1 MSSYWGNKIKLSVFG
16 ESHSRAIGGVI
27 DNLPPGLRV
36 DTDEIAFELKR
47 RATGSGALTTAR
59 KEPDIPEILSGVVNG
74 RTTGTPLAFVIYN
87 SDQHSGDYDN
97 LKNTARPGHADYTGY
112 LRYNGFNDHRGG
124 GHFSGRLTAP
134 IVFAGAI
141 AKTALK
147 ERGIYTVSHIKSILD
162 IEDEPMELEG
172 MTYEKAEEMKRLII
186 PTFDRTAAEKMEN
199 AVLDLK
205 GQLDSAGGVIECAVM
220 NMDKGIGNP
229 IFGAFESHLASLI
242 FSVPA
247 VKGLEFGK
255 GFDIAGM
262 RGSEANDP
270 FYTDGENIYTKTN
283 NNGGIL
289 GGITTGMPIVFRAAI
304 KPTPSISREQDTVN
318 FVAKTNEKLTVKG
331 RHDACIAVRAVS
343 VIDACAAL
351 CAFDFL
357 AEENVF
363 GKG

>member
-27 DNLPPGLRV
+27 DNLPSGLDV
-36 DTDEIAFELKR
+36 DMDEITFELKR
-47 RATGSGALTTAR
+47 RATGSSALATAR
-59 KEPDIPEILSGVVNG
+59 KEPDIPEIVSGVVNG
-74 RTTGTPLAFVIYN
+74 KTTGTPLAFVIYN
-87 SDQHSGDYDN
+87 SDQHSKDYDN
-97 LKNTARPGHADYTGY
+97 LKTTARPGHADYTGF

-147 ERGIYTVSHIKSILD
+147 KKGIYTVSRIKSIMD
-162 IEDEPMELEG
+162 IEDDDMNLSLMSE
-172 MTYEKAEEMKRLII
+172 EKANEMKKLII
-186 PTFDRTAAEKMEN
+186 PTVNPEAAKRMEER
-199 AVLDLK
+199 VLSLK
-205 GQLDSAGGVIECAVM
+205 SQLDSAGGVIECAIM
-220 NMDKGIGNP
+220 NMEKGIGNP
-229 IFGAFESHLASLI
+229 IFDAFESRLASLI

-255 GFDIAGM
+255 GFDITKLK
-262 RGSEANDP
+262 GSEANDP
-270 FYTDGENIYTKTN
+270 FYTDGKEIYTSTN

-289 GGITTGMPIVFRAAI
+289 GGITSGMPIVFRTAI
-304 KPTPSISREQDTVN
+304 KPTASISQEQSTVN
-318 FVAKTNEKLTVKG
+318 FVDKTNEKLIVKG

-351 CAFDFL
+351 CAFDYL
-357 AEENVF
+357 VEEKAF
-363 GKG
+363 

>member
-1 MSSYWGNKIKLSVFG
+1 MSSTWGNKIKLTVYG

-27 DNLPPGLRV
+27 DNLPSGLDV
-36 DTDEIAFELKR
+36 DPDEITFELKR
-47 RATGSGALTTAR
+47 RATGSSALATAR

-74 RTTGTPLAFVIYN
+74 KTTGTPLAFVIYN
-87 SDQHSGDYDN
+87 SDQHSQDYDN
-97 LKNTARPGHADYTGY
+97 LKTTARPGHADYTGFV
-112 LRYNGFNDHRGG
+112 RYNGFNDYRGG

-147 ERGIYTVSHIKSILD
+147 KKGIYTVSRIKSIAD
-162 IEDEPMELEG
+162 IEDAEFDISSLSETEANEL
-172 MTYEKAEEMKRLII
+172 KKKII
-186 PTFDRTAAEKMEN
+186 PTIDEGAAQKMEDR
-199 AVLDLK
+199 VLKLK
-205 GQLDSAGGVIECAVM
+205 SELDSAGGVIECAIM
-220 NMDKGIGNP
+220 NMPAGYGNP
-229 IFGAFESHLASLI
+229 IFDAFESRLSSLI

-255 GFDIAGM
+255 GFDITKM

-270 FYTDGENIYTKTN
+270 FYTDGERVMTRTN

-289 GGITTGMPIVFRAAI
+289 GGITSGMPIVFRCAV
-304 KPTPSISREQDTVN
+304 KPTASIAQEQDTVN
-318 FVAKTNEKLTVKG
+318 FREMKNEKLVVKG

-343 VIDACAAL
+343 VIDAAAAL

-357 AEENVF
+357 CESNIF
-363 GKG
+363 